1 MYLRY
6 VEEYPTSTLAR
17 DYRMTKTATQVD
29 EMVHI
34 FGGHFATA
42 LFENRLNDAWI
53 HADFNNEKRML
64 YLGFRANMPQVY
76 RDCAGIE
83 CKITGHDFI
92 NDVVA
97 MLAHFDC
104 AINGKSSDSKAF
116 RKVAES
122 HIKSYSDFG
131 DLL

>member
-6 VEEYPTSTLAR
+6 VTEYPTSTLAR
-17 DYRMTKTATQVD
+17 DYRMTITKRQVD

-64 YLGFRANMPQVY
+64 YLGFRANMPQDY
-76 RDCAGIE
+76 RDCAGHE

-92 NDVVA
+92 NDIVC
-97 MLAHFDC
+97 MIGHFD
-104 AINGKSSDSKAF
+104 GSDDNKA
-116 RKVAES
+116 
-122 HIKSYSDFG
+122 HNIKSFVADQG
-131 DLL
+131 DL

>member
-17 DYRMTKTATQVD
+17 DYRMTITKRQVD

-53 HADFNNEKRML
+53 HADFNNEKRMV
-64 YLGFRANMPQVY
+64 YLGFRANMPQRY
-76 RDCAGIE
+76 SDCSGSP
-83 CKITGHDFI
+83 CMLSGHEFI

-97 MLAHFDC
+97 MLAHFD
-104 AINGKSSDSKAF
+104 NSVDSKAF

>member
-1 MYLRY
+1 MYMRY
-6 VEEYPTSTLAR
+6 VEAFADSSIAR
-17 DYRMTKTATQVD
+17 DYHSGWASA
-29 EMVHI
+29 
-34 FGGHFATA
+34 GGHFATS